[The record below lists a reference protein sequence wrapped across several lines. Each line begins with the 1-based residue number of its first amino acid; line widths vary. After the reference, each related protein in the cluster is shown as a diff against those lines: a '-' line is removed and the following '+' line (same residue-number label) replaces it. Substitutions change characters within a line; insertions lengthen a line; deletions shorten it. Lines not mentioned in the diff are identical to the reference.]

1 MQKVS
6 DSVTSIFKL
15 ETKEEPLAKCLQGG
29 STIVYSEKFGLGWRF
44 GLQYFQEGWS
54 FAKVKVYLDHTHCS
68 PSVTDTAR
76 VSVYLKDGPTREVPS
91 FDSKTVSI
99 ADFGRGPPALIG
111 SFSPYDIAAHPYM
124 WFTVAIKA
132 NFAPVIADPL
142 INTASALRQ
151 SMNNGEFIDTKYYA
165 MSKRATWK
173 SSGETRFVYA
183 NSAGLEHGAGVAP
196 VLPSSI
202 EKNSLL
208 VHYDSENMLMMDTT
222 ERYDYY
228 LDSDIDSEEEEVEEK
243 TKTETVTKEKAE
255 TKAKGKEQGVPTSE
269 PPPYHYSQS
278 YIAGPGHYEH
288 ELDEFSDAL
297 SDITSDSS
305 ALSSDDDHSI
315 RAALA
320 ATRPPGFRSTD
331 TLRTE
336 PSPQPFSPTQR
347 MVLVRN
353 TALTTWASYVYYC
366 YTGHISSYPLKS
378 KDPLSRRNNT
388 TQTLCCSPKSMYRLA
403 SKLKNARLEALARQA
418 IKSNLSSKNILD
430 EAFSWFTAQYPDIEK
445 MELELL
451 IEFRSTP
458 EVSNRLDQILESVFQ
473 GERPYAKAMLSGFLM
488 HLTRQGAG
496 GRSEVATV
504 ILSVV
509 LVSRVVLLLSS
520 CLSPHRFF

>member
-6 DSVTSIFKL
+6 DSVTSIFQL
-15 ETKEEPLAKCLQGG
+15 ETKEERLAKCLQGG

-44 GLQYFQEGWS
+44 GLQYSQEGWS

-68 PSVTDTAR
+68 PSATDAATVT
-76 VSVYLKDGPTREVPS
+76 VCLKDGSTPEVPS
-91 FDSKTVSI
+91 FDSRMVSI
-99 ADFGRGPPALIG
+99 ADFGHGPPALIG
-111 SFSPYDIAAHPYM
+111 SFSPSVIAAHPYM
-124 WFTVAIKA
+124 WFTVATKA

-183 NSAGLEHGAGVAP
+183 NSAVLDHGASVAS
-196 VLPSSI
+196 VLPSCI
-202 EKNSLL
+202 KKNSLL
-208 VHYDSENMLMMDTT
+208 VHYDSENRLMMDTT

-228 LDSDIDSEEEEVEEK
+228 LDSDIDSEEEEVKEK
-243 TKTETVTKEKAE
+243 TKTKTMTKEKAK
-255 TKAKGKEQGVPTSE
+255 TKMKAKGKAQGVPSQ
-269 PPPYHYSQS
+269 PPPYRYSQS
-278 YIAGPGHYEH
+278 YFAAPGHYEH
-288 ELDEFSDAL
+288 ESDDFSDTF
-297 SDITSDSS
+297 SDTTSDSS
-305 ALSSDDDHSI
+305 ALSSDDDNGI
-315 RAALA
+315 WAALA

-331 TLRTE
+331 TLRAE
-336 PSPQPFSPTQR
+336 PLPQPFSPTQR
-347 MVLVRN
+347 IVLVQN
-353 TALTTWASYVYYC
+353 TAFTTWASYVYYC
-366 YTGHISSYPLKS
+366 YTGQISFHPLKS

-388 TQTLCCSPKSMYRLA
+388 TQTLRCSPKSMYRLA
-403 SKLKNARLEALARQA
+403 SKLKNTRLEALACQA

-458 EVSNRLDQILESVFQ
+458 EVSSRLDQILESVSR
-473 GERPYAKAMLSGFLM
+473 GERPYAKAMLNGFLM

-496 GRSEVATV
+496 GTK
-504 ILSVV
+504 
-509 LVSRVVLLLSS
+509 
-520 CLSPHRFF
+520 